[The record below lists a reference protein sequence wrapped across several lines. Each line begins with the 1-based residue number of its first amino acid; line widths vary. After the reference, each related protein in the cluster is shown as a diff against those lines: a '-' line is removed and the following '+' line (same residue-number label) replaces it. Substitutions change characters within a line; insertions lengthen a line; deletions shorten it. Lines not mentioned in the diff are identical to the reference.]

1 MTMNRRND
9 IEEQIDRYAT
19 GRMTP
24 DERTAFENRMR
35 HDPQLARETQT
46 AEHIVNALERRNEE
60 EALGELS
67 RIGSAD
73 ELKRL
78 LNEAERK
85 AAVTLPR
92 PSLLRR
98 LIPFAAAA
106 AVILGF
112 VWVGM
117 RPEHVSDELYDRW
130 YETPE
135 YAPSISRGGG
145 ETDAGLER
153 LLDSAAIHY
162 AAGDFDKA
170 IAAYARAAEL
180 ELDYPDYAR
189 FYRAAALAAAGRSRE
204 AISVFRRLAGDPGS
218 DYAQEAAWR
227 LALEY
232 LHLDERAQARKVL
245 ESLVAEEGPC
255 ADSARK
261 LLRELNAR
269 KWF

>member
-24 DERTAFENRMR
+24 GERTAFEERMR
-35 HDPQLARETQT
+35 RDPELARETQT
-46 AEHIVNALERRNEE
+46 AVHIVNALERRNEE

-85 AAVTLPR
+85 TAGTLPR
-92 PSLLRR
+92 PNLIRR
-98 LIPFAAAA
+98 LIPLAAAA
-106 AVILGF
+106 ALILGF

-117 RPEHVSDELYDRW
+117 RPEHVSDVLYGRW

-135 YAPSISRGGG
+135 YAPVISRGGV
-145 ETDAGLER
+145 ETDTELER
-153 LLDSAAIHY
+153 LLDSAAICY
-162 AAGDFDKA
+162 AAGDWDKA
-170 IAAYARAAEL
+170 IAAYERAGGHEH
-180 ELDYPDYAR
+180 PDYAC

-204 AISVFRRLAGDPGS
+204 AISIFRRLAEDPAS
-218 DYAQEAAWR
+218 DYAEEAAWG

-232 LHLDERAQARKVL
+232 LRLNDRAQARKVL